1 MKPVDPRLFTAARGS
16 VPAMVVTVALGAAVG
31 VLVVVQATL
40 LATAIARVIDHGGG
54 DGLVPLLVVLASVVA
69 ARALIA
75 WAQEA
80 SSQRAAAI
88 AKSELRR
95 QLVERS
101 ASIAADPSQAARRA
115 EVASLAGGGL
125 DALDGYFGKYLPQ
138 LILAVVVPIAVLLQ
152 LFRTDLTSAIT
163 VIVTLPLIPIF
174 MVLVG
179 RMTER
184 ANARRWDALARLSHH
199 FLDVVEG
206 MPTLRAFGRGSAQP
220 ELVAASADRYRTTT
234 MATLRVAFL
243 SSLVLELLATIS
255 VALVAVGVGLRLVDG
270 GLDLRTGL
278 LAILLAPEAY
288 LPLRQ
293 VGAHYHSSAAG
304 LAAAERAFAL
314 LELEPVRHDGRAGVP
329 TGPMSVTMTAI
340 SVRHP
345 GRERPAP
352 DHADL
357 VVRSGEVVALAGPSG
372 TGKSSMLAVLL
383 GLRSPDSG
391 SVIIGIGDASLSLAD
406 VELAAWHRSI
416 SWVDQQP
423 YVMAGTLADNL
434 RIARPAASDDE
445 LREALRRAG
454 LPDAIDRTVGH
465 DAVGLSAGE
474 RRRLGLARALLRRA
488 SLVLLDEPTAG
499 LDAATE
505 DDVLAAVR
513 AESDRGAAVLVVSH
527 RPAVLRAADRVVT
540 LR

>member
-1 MKPVDPRLFTAARGS
+1 
-16 VPAMVVTVALGAAVG
+16 MVVTVFVGALLG
-31 VLVVVQATL
+31 VLIVVQATL
-40 LATAIARVIDHGGG
+40 LATAITRVIDREGE
-54 DGLVPLLVVLASVVA
+54 DGLAVLLVALASVVVG
-69 ARALIA
+69 RAVLA

-88 AKSELRR
+88 AKSELRTR
-95 QLVERS
+95 LVEHS
-101 ASIAADPSQAARRA
+101 ASIAADPGQTARRA
-115 EVASLAGGGL
+115 EVAALAGGGL

-152 LFRTDLTSAIT
+152 LFRTDVTSAVT
-163 VIVTLPLIPIF
+163 VVVTLPLIPIF

-206 MPTLRAFGRGSAQP
+206 MPTLRAFGRGSVQP
-220 ELVAASADRYRTTT
+220 ALVGASADRYRTTT
-234 MATLRVAFL
+234 MSTLRVAFL

-304 LAAAERAFAL
+304 LAAAGRAFAML
-314 LELEPVRHDGRAGVP
+314 DLQPLRHDGLAAVP
-329 TGPMSVTMTAI
+329 TGPMSVRMSAI
-340 SVRHP
+340 TVRHP

-357 VVRSGEVVALAGPSG
+357 VVNAGEMVALAGPSG
-372 TGKSSMLAVLL
+372 TGKSSLLAVLL

-391 SVIIGIGDASLSLAD
+391 SVSVGFGDASVSLAD
-406 VELAAWHRSI
+406 IDLAAWHRSI

-423 YVMAGTLADNL
+423 YVMAGSLADNL

-445 LREALRRAG
+445 LSDALRRAG
-454 LPDAIDRTVGH
+454 LPGAIHRTVGH

-474 RRRLGLARALLRRA
+474 RRRLGLARALLRGA
-488 SLVLLDEPTAG
+488 PLVLLDEPTAG

-513 AESDRGAAVLVVSH
+513 EEANRGAAVLVVSH
-527 RPAVLRAADRVVT
+527 RPAVLQAADRVVT